1 MVPQATHSGPRPH
14 STRIDRL
21 ELGNFGDWRSVGEGV
36 SELRVDFGPG
46 YRVYYGRDGAELV
59 ILLGG
64 GTKKRQARDIE
75 LARKFWETYKQ
86 EQHYARKAT

>member
-1 MVPQATHSGPRPH
+1 M
-14 STRIDRL
+14 

-46 YRVYYGRDGAELV
+46 YRLYYGRDGAELV

-64 GTKKRQARDIE
+64 GTKKRQASDIE
-75 LARKFWETYKQ
+75 MARKFWEAYKQ
-86 EQHYARKAT
+86 EQRHARKGT